1 MKSLRLGADGYK
13 KRYTPDVSTET
24 EVNTMATIIKTD
36 AGTYKAIA
44 RNSGDPWQVKLSR
57 RKAMSSAQEH
67 LLLVCLRYFRTDVE
81 CY

>member
-1 MKSLRLGADGYK
+1 
-13 KRYTPDVSTET
+13 
-24 EVNTMATIIKTD
+24 MAKIIITD
-36 AGTYKAIA
+36 AGTYKAIV

-67 LLLVCLRYFRTDVE
+67 LLLVCLRYFITDVE

>member
-1 MKSLRLGADGYK
+1 
-13 KRYTPDVSTET
+13 
-24 EVNTMATIIKTD
+24 MATIIKTD

-67 LLLVCLRYFRTDVE
+67 LLLICLRYCQNRCGMLLILDAIF
-81 CY
+81 